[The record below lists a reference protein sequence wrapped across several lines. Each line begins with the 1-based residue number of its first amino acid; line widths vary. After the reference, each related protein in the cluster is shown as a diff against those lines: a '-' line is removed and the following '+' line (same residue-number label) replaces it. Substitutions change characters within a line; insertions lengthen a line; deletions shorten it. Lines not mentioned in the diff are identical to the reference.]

1 MGDFLLEPI
10 PASAVHLCIDMQRIF
25 SSDGP
30 WPTPWM
36 ERVLPTVTR
45 IAERC
50 PERTVFTR
58 FITPETPEQAAGR
71 WRIYYRKWR
80 ETTRDRLDP
89 CMLDLMPPLAVLAPP
104 ARVFDKPVYSAF
116 AGYKLHQHLQERGA
130 DTLIVTGSET
140 DVCVL
145 ATVIG
150 AVDRGYRVILVTDA
164 VCSSSDEGHD
174 ALLKLYSGRYS
185 LQIETCDAETILSNW
200 PDGPRG

>member
-1 MGDFLLEPI
+1 MGDLLLDPI
-10 PASAVHLCIDMQRIF
+10 PASAVHLCVDMQRIF

-45 IAERC
+45 IAERFA
-50 PERTVFTR
+50 ERTVLTR
-58 FITPETPEQAAGR
+58 FITPTTPDDATGH
-71 WRIYYRKWR
+71 WRAYYRKWR

-89 CMLDLMPPLAVLAPP
+89 RLLDLMPPLAALVPP

-116 AGYKLHQHLQERGA
+116 TGHKLHQHFQERGT
-130 DTLIVTGSET
+130 DTLVVTGSET

-145 ATVIG
+145 ATVLG
-150 AVDRGYRVILVTDA
+150 AVDHGYRVILVTDA

-174 ALLKLYSGRYS
+174 ALLKLYRERYS
-185 LQIETCDAETILSNW
+185 LQIETCESEAVLSHW
-200 PDGPRG
+200 QV